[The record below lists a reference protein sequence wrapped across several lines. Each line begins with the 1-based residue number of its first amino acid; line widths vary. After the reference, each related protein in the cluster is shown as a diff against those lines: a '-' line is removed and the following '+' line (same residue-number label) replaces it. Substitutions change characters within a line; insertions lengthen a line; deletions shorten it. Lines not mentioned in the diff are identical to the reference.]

1 MINEF
6 LTSTYLPCVCPQT
19 TFGCKSLAAN
29 VAMKRPVL
37 EPLNLRLVVPGVK
50 HEYNVL
56 FSSIFLVI
64 IDAGIPEMLLEV
76 GQLDERAAALR
87 NVTFVRAF
95 S

>member
-1 MINEF
+1 MRPETAF
-6 LTSTYLPCVCPQT
+6 CGEPFAT
-19 TFGCKSLAAN
+19 N
-29 VAMKRPVL
+29 VAVEGSVL

-87 NVTFVRAF
+87 NVTFVWAF

>member
-19 TFGCKSLAAN
+19 TFCCKPFAAN

-56 FSSIFLVI
+56 FSSIFLFI
-64 IDAGIPEMLLEV
+64 IDAGYLRCCCR
-76 GQLDERAAALR
+76 LDNWMNARPHSG
-87 NVTFVRAF
+87 T
-95 S
+95 